1 MQSLTLDDQDVE
13 CLLNCLD
20 GQARLPTDMPGFL

>member
-1 MQSLTLDDQDVE
+1 MQPLTLDDQDVE

-20 GQARLPTDMPGFL
+20 GQARLLTAIPGFL

>member
-13 CLLNCLD
+13 RLLNCLD
-20 GQARLPTDMPGFL
+20 GQARLPTAMPGFL

>member
-1 MQSLTLDDQDVE
+1 MQPLTLDDQDVE

-20 GQARLPTDMPGFL
+20 GQARLPTAMPGFL